1 MRNTSE
7 RVGRITS
14 EMPRTFL
21 FPCFFG
27 LPDADIASPSL
38 IEPTLSES
46 FPAFGG
52 ASFPFSRAAAAFLGL
67 AVDSVAGAGVDDV
80 GAGAGEGES
89 EGSVLIS
96 VFMAGV
102 PSGCFFDPPYLRSA
116 KGLVSQT
123 MKRR

>member
-1 MRNTSE
+1 MLGDVQR
-7 RVGRITS
+7 RIKV
-14 EMPRTFL
+14 PRTFL

-38 IEPTLSES
+38 TEPTLSES

-52 ASFPFSRAAAAFLGL
+52 ASFPFSRTAAAFLGL
-67 AVDSVAGAGVDDV
+67 AVDSVVGAGVDDA
-80 GAGAGEGES
+80 GAGTGAGEGES

-102 PSGCFFDPPYLRSA
+102 PSGCFFEPPYLRSA
-116 KGLVSQT
+116 PSPVCQT
-123 MKRR
+123 L